1 MRDDILGGLKNAL
14 ERGENINK
22 AIASLISAGYS
33 EKEVKEA
40 ANFLLG
46 GTPNLKQSTN
56 NLPQV
61 QKKAQNLQTPIKKFP
76 QPRIN
81 QNSLPVNSLPTSKV
95 VVEKKKGKGKIIIL
109 SIILFILVCIL
120 VFSIIFSKKIMGWF
134 S

>member
-1 MRDDILGGLKNAL
+1 MREDILGGLKNAL

-40 ANFLLG
+40 ANFLQG
-46 GTPNLKQSTN
+46 GTPNLKQPTN
-56 NLPQV
+56 NLHQV
-61 QKKAQNLQTPIKKFP
+61 QKKTQNIQTPIKKFP

-81 QNSLPVNSLPTSKV
+81 QNSMPVNSLPTSKIV
-95 VVEKKKGKGKIIIL
+95 REKKKGKGKIIIL

-120 VFSIIFSKKIMGWF
+120 VFSIIFREKIMGWF

>member
-22 AIASLISAGYS
+22 AIVSLINAGYS

-40 ANFLLG
+40 ANFLQG
-46 GTPNLKQSTN
+46 GTPNLQQSDN

-61 QKKAQNLQTPIKKFP
+61 EKKVQNIQTPVKKFP
-76 QPRIN
+76 QPKIN
-81 QNSLPVNSLPTSKV
+81 QNILPVNSLPTSKV
-95 VVEKKKGKGKIIIL
+95 VVEEKKGKGKIIIL
-109 SIILFILVCIL
+109 SIILFILVCVL
-120 VFSIIFSKKIMGWF
+120 VFSIIFRKTIIGWF